1 MTRRSNISEVSNCDI
16 VSVGVLQND
25 DVTWTPELPDWKR
38 VGLFGFH
45 MATYLKL
52 FLAWDKPFWDLK
64 TEYVVYADP
73 DTRGYY
79 KYDAVVLCNG
89 IPGTTSTNSVIY

>member
-1 MTRRSNISEVSNCDI
+1 VITLFENCSDGFVSI
-16 VSVGVLQND
+16 GVLQNK

-64 TEYVVYADP
+64 KEYVVYADP
-73 DTRGYY
+73 DNRGYY
-79 KYDAVVLCNG
+79 K
-89 IPGTTSTNSVIY
+89 